1 MFNIHIIKEKEVKPC
16 SEFVCI
22 AFSQCVMTDFFF
34 SKCEESF
41 VLLGVKLF
49 KFEAEQNYLPNRTCL
64 VCLFT
69 TQNQEKKLFINSD
82 LCKI

>member
-1 MFNIHIIKEKEVKPC
+1 MFNIHIIEGNEVKPC

-22 AFSQCVMTDFFF
+22 ALSQCVMTDFFF
-34 SKCEESF
+34 PKCEESF

-49 KFEAEQNYLPNRTCL
+49 KFKAEQNELPERTCL

-69 TQNQEKKLFINSD
+69 TQNQEKS
-82 LCKI
+82 CS